1 MRFETIKF
9 LKWFKTKDKTKI
21 DLCRSGVE
29 DCSLEDLNIDM
40 KKLRIGGENSYG
52 YLPLIEAIAARYKV
66 EEGNVIT
73 TTGTSQAIFMVCAA
87 LLERGDEVLIEK
99 PTYEPL
105 LAVPEA
111 LEANV
116 IRIERKFEDRYLIDL
131 EKFESLISSRTKLVV
146 LTNLHNP
153 SGVLLERSLL
163 KNLINI
169 ALEKRVHVLIDE
181 IYLDFVE
188 GQETSF
194 SLADNV
200 IVISSL
206 TKVYGL
212 GDLRCGWILC
222 RPPLGGKLRR
232 IIDYIDVE
240 GVFIGEQISAE
251 SFPQLDSLR
260 EKSKPLLEENRSI
273 LRRFIQEEEKLS
285 WVEPHGGV
293 VCFPRI
299 ESNTNGD
306 KLAAILS
313 EKYETSI
320 IPGSFFGE
328 PRHFRLGF
336 GLNPQTLIQGLENI
350 EMALK
355 EI

>member
-1 MRFETIKF
+1 
-9 LKWFKTKDKTKI
+9 
-21 DLCRSGVE
+21 
-29 DCSLEDLNIDM
+29 
-40 KKLRIGGENSYG
+40 
-52 YLPLIEAIAARYKV
+52 
-66 EEGNVIT
+66 
-73 TTGTSQAIFMVCAA
+73 
-87 LLERGDEVLIEK
+87 
-99 PTYEPL
+99 
-105 LAVPEA
+105 
-111 LEANV
+111 
-116 IRIERKFEDRYLIDL
+116 
-131 EKFESLISSRTKLVV
+131 
-146 LTNLHNP
+146 
-153 SGVLLERSLL
+153 
-163 KNLINI
+163 
-169 ALEKRVHVLIDE
+169 LEKRVHVLIDE
-181 IYLDFVE
+181 IYLDFLE

-222 RPPLGGKLRR
+222 RPPLVGKLRR

-251 SFPQLDSLR
+251 NFPQLDSLR
-260 EKSKPLLEENRSI
+260 KKTKPLLEENRSI

-285 WVEPHGGV
+285 WVEPHGGA

-320 IPGSFFGE
+320 VPGSFFEE

-350 EMALK
+350 KMALK

>member
-1 MRFETIKF
+1 MRFETIEY
-9 LKWFKTKDKTKI
+9 LGWFKTKGKAKI

-29 DCSLEDLNIDM
+29 DCSLGDLNIDM
-40 KKLRIGGENSYG
+40 KKLRISGENSYG
-52 YLPLIEAIAARYKV
+52 YLPLMEAIAARYKV
-66 EEGNVIT
+66 GEGNVIT

-105 LAVPEA
+105 LAVPNA

-116 IRIERKFEDRYLIDL
+116 LRIEREFEDRYLINL
-131 EKFESLISSRTKLVV
+131 EKFESLISSRTKLVI
-146 LTNLHNP
+146 LTDLHNP

-169 ALEKRVHVLIDE
+169 ALEKRIMVLVDE
-181 IYLDFVE
+181 IYLDFLE

-212 GDLRCGWILC
+212 GDLRCGWVLC
-222 RPPLGGKLRR
+222 RPHLAGKLRR

-240 GVFIGEQISAE
+240 GVFVGEQISAE

-260 EKSKPLLEENRSI
+260 EKSKPLVEENISI
-273 LRRFIQEEEKLS
+273 LRKFIQEEEKLS
-285 WVEPHGGV
+285 WVEPQGGV

-299 ESNTNGD
+299 ESNTSGD
-306 KLAAILS
+306 ELAAILS

-320 IPGSFFGE
+320 VPGSFFE
-328 PRHFRLGF
+328 ESRHFRLGF
-336 GLNPQTLIQGLENI
+336 GLNPQVLARGLENI
-350 EMALK
+350 KMALK